1 VFLLDKAHH
10 RLLREMSMTS
20 PTQWLEHSPSYVEN
34 LQDQAVFGE
43 AHLIDDQTLRPV
55 DLCEVESTPPC
66 HLLQVNRGC
75 RISRLLLL
83 RDTVE
88 LQGNNLST

>member
-1 VFLLDKAHH
+1 
-10 RLLREMSMTS
+10 MTS

-34 LQDQAVFGE
+34 LLGREAFDE
-43 AHLIDDQTLRPV
+43 AHLIDAQTLRPV
-55 DLCEVESTPPC
+55 DLCEVESTPRC

-75 RISRLLLL
+75 RISKLLLL
-83 RDTVE
+83 RDMVD